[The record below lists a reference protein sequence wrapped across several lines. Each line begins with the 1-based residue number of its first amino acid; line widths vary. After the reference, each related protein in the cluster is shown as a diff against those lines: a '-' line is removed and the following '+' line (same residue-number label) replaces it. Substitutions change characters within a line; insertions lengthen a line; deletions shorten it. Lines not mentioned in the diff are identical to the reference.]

1 MERGCESGGIDNQLM
16 EKVMEVRR
24 ERGGVSRVVIGSVE
38 RWLNELLPEGRIIV
52 VADANVDRHF
62 GKLVERFDHIII
74 GQGESNKTLRT
85 VEDIIRQLIE
95 READRDTFLLGIG
108 GGIVTDI
115 TGFVASIYM
124 RGVGFGFIPTTLLAQ
139 VDASVGG
146 KNGVN
151 LDGYKNMVGL
161 FNQPDFVIC
170 DPQMLC
176 TLPDREFRAGLAEVI
191 KAAVIGDKEL
201 FELFEEH
208 CFEDFRTDS
217 SLLHR
222 AICGAVAVKA
232 EIVERDEREAGERRK
247 LNLGHT
253 IGHAIEKC
261 SHDFLHGEAVA
272 IGMAYVA
279 QMAAEAGELS
289 VGDAERIRSVINR
302 YGLPVE
308 LPVELRRLRQAIM
321 RDKKRAGDEI
331 AVVMPAAIGRCVVR
345 KIPVESAFVE

>member
-1 MERGCESGGIDNQLM
+1 M
-16 EKVMEVRR
+16 EKIMEVRR
-24 ERGGVSRVVIGSVE
+24 QRGGVSRVVIGSVE
-38 RWLNELLPEGRIIV
+38 KWLEKLLPEGRVIV
-52 VADANVDRHF
+52 VADANVHRHF
-62 GKLVERFDHIII
+62 GDLVERFDHIII

-85 VEDIIRQLIE
+85 VEEIIRQLIE
-95 READRDTFLLGIG
+95 READRHIFLLGIG

-170 DPQMLC
+170 DPKMLS

-191 KAAVIGDKEL
+191 KAAVIGDVEL
-201 FELFEEH
+201 FELFEKH
-208 CFEDFRTDS
+208 SFEEFRADDR
-217 SLLHR
+217 LLYR
-222 AICGAVAVKA
+222 AICGAIGVKA
-232 EIVERDEREAGERRK
+232 EIVERDEHEAGERRK

-279 QMAAEAGELS
+279 QMAAEEGELPS
-289 VGDAERIRSVINR
+289 VEATRIREVVER

-308 LPVELRRLRQAIM
+308 LPVELRRLRQAIL
-321 RDKKRAGDEI
+321 RDKKRAGNEI
-331 AVVMPAAIGRCVVR
+331 AVVMPAAIGQCVVR
-345 KIPVESAFVE
+345 QIPVERAFVE